1 MLKFL
6 VYRVATIVPV
16 LFGVSIVVFLMMKL
30 IPGDPAEAILGPAAT
45 TEKIEMVRKSLG
57 LDQPFYVQYFRWLW
71 KVLQGDFGSSIAVN
85 VPVAQLVW
93 PKFWNTVLLT
103 AGSLVICIVVGL
115 GVGIVSGT
123 RQYSW
128 FDRISMSLTLI
139 VANTPAFWLG
149 LILMVVM
156 ALYLGWFPA
165 TGMYSMRA
173 SSEDL
178 GDLIHHMVLPAITTA
193 SVSAAIIARLVRSSF
208 LDVIRKHYIT
218 ALRAKGL
225 SERDIILR
233 HGMKNALPPIIN
245 IVGPSGGLPDGR
257 RALHGG
263 GVLVAGDRAADLQL
277 DRGAGPAGGPG
288 RGPGDHLRVRAGESR
303 HRHRRRGPGPPDPPG
318 LRRVR

>member
-30 IPGDPAEAILGPAAT
+30 IPGDPAEALLGPAAT

-71 KVLQGDFGSSIAVN
+71 KVLHGDFGSSIAVN

-149 LILMVVM
+149 LILMVVL

-173 SSEDL
+173 AQKTF

-218 ALRAKGL
+218 ALRACEDLDTLAFTDEDMKLRIEGGRFDVTIG
-225 SERDIILR
+225 SSSDDIRLR
-233 HGMKNALPPIIN
+233 GNFNVEGTKL
-245 IVGPSGGLPDGR
+245 LDGR
-257 RALHGG
+257 TVFATEAKIAKIR
-263 GVLVAGDRAADLQL
+263 
-277 DRGAGPAGGPG
+277 
-288 RGPGDHLRVRAGESR
+288 
-303 HRHRRRGPGPPDPPG
+303 
-318 LRRVR
+318 

>member
-1 MLKFL
+1 MLRFL

-16 LFGVSIVVFLMMKL
+16 LIGVSVVVFLMMKL

-45 TEKIEMVRKSLG
+45 TEKIEMVRRSLG
-57 LDQPFYVQYFRWLW
+57 LDRPFYVQYFRWLW
-71 KVLQGDFGSSIAVN
+71 KVLQGDFGMSIAVN

-103 AGSLVICIVVGL
+103 LGSLVICVVVGL
-115 GVGIVSGT
+115 GVGVVSGT

-139 VANTPAFWLG
+139 VANTPGFWLG
-149 LILMVVM
+149 LIFMVVF

-173 SSEDL
+173 SQKTF

-233 HGMKNALPPIIN
+233 HGMKNAMPPIIN
-245 IVGPSGGLPDGR
+245 IVGL
-257 RALHGG
+257 
-263 GVLVAGDRAADLQL
+263 
-277 DRGAGPAGGPG
+277 
-288 RGPGDHLRVRAGESR
+288 
-303 HRHRRRGPGPPDPPG
+303 
-318 LRRVR
+318 

>member
-30 IPGDPAEAILGPAAT
+30 VPGDPAEAILGPAAT

-71 KVLQGDFGSSIAVN
+71 KVLQGDFGASIAVN

-103 AGSLVICIVVGL
+103 GGSLVICVVVGL

-156 ALYLGWFPA
+156 ALHLGWFPA

-173 SSEDL
+173 AREDRSVISS
-178 GDLIHHMVLPAITTA
+178 TTWCCPR
-193 SVSAAIIARLVRSSF
+193 SRRPRSPPRSS
-208 LDVIRKHYIT
+208 RGSS
-218 ALRAKGL
+218 A
-225 SERDIILR
+225 
-233 HGMKNALPPIIN
+233 
-245 IVGPSGGLPDGR
+245 R
-257 RALHGG
+257 R
-263 GVLVAGDRAADLQL
+263 
-277 DRGAGPAGGPG
+277 
-288 RGPGDHLRVRAGESR
+288 SST
-303 HRHRRRGPGPPDPPG
+303 
-318 LRRVR
+318 

>member
-30 IPGDPAEAILGPAAT
+30 VPGDPAEAILGPAAT
-45 TEKIEMVRKSLG
+45 TEKIEMVRKALG

-71 KVLQGDFGSSIAVN
+71 KVLQGDFGTSIAVN

-103 AGSLVICIVVGL
+103 AGSLVICVVIGL

-128 FDRISMSLTLI
+128 FDRISMSLTLV

-149 LILMVVM
+149 LILMVVL

-173 SSEDL
+173 SQKTF

-245 IVGPSGGLPDGR
+245 IVGLQVGYLMGGALFTEVVFSWPGIGLQIYSSIVARDLPVVQAAVLVTTFVFVLVNLGTDIVVAALDPRIR
-257 RALHGG
+257 RA
-263 GVLVAGDRAADLQL
+263 
-277 DRGAGPAGGPG
+277 
-288 RGPGDHLRVRAGESR
+288 
-303 HRHRRRGPGPPDPPG
+303 
-318 LRRVR
+318 

>member
-16 LFGVSIVVFLMMKL
+16 LFGVSVVVFLMMKL

-57 LDQPFYVQYFRWLW
+57 LDQPFYVQYVRWLW
-71 KVLQGDFGSSIAVN
+71 KVVQGDFGTSIAVN

-103 AGSLVICIVVGL
+103 AGSLVICIVIGL

-149 LILMVVM
+149 LILMVVL

-173 SSEDL
+173 SEKTF

-193 SVSAAIIARLVRSSF
+193 SVSAAIIP
-208 LDVIRKHYIT
+208 
-218 ALRAKGL
+218 
-225 SERDIILR
+225 R
-233 HGMKNALPPIIN
+233 HGMKNAMPPIIN
-245 IVGPSGGLPDGR
+245 IVGLQVGYLMGGALFTEVVFSWPGIGLQIYSSIVARDLPVVQAAVLVTTFVFVLVNLGTDVVVAALDPRIR
-257 RALHGG
+257 RA
-263 GVLVAGDRAADLQL
+263 
-277 DRGAGPAGGPG
+277 
-288 RGPGDHLRVRAGESR
+288 
-303 HRHRRRGPGPPDPPG
+303 
-318 LRRVR
+318 

>member
-6 VYRVATIVPV
+6 AYRVATIVPV
-16 LFGVSIVVFLMMKL
+16 LLGVSIVVFLMMKL

-57 LDQPFYVQYFRWLW
+57 LDQPFYVQYVRWLW
-71 KVLQGDFGSSIAVN
+71 KVLQGDFGTSIAVN

-103 AGSLVICIVVGL
+103 AGSLVICIVVG
-115 GVGIVSGT
+115 VGIVSGT

-128 FDRISMSLTLI
+128 FDRISMSLTLV

-149 LILMVVM
+149 LILMVVL
-156 ALYLGWFPA
+156 ALHLGWFPA

-173 SSEDL
+173 AEKTV
-178 GDLIHHMVLPAITTA
+178 GDLIHHMVLPAVTTA
-193 SVSAAIIARLVRSSF
+193 AVSAAIIARLVRSSF
-208 LDVIRKHYIT
+208 LDVIRKHYMT

-225 SERDIILR
+225 AERDIILR

-245 IVGPSGGLPDGR
+245 IVGLQVGYLMGGALFTEVVFSWPGIGLQIYSSIVARDLPVVQAAVLVTTFVFVLVNLSTDIVVAALDPRIR
-257 RALHGG
+257 RA
-263 GVLVAGDRAADLQL
+263 
-277 DRGAGPAGGPG
+277 
-288 RGPGDHLRVRAGESR
+288 
-303 HRHRRRGPGPPDPPG
+303 
-318 LRRVR
+318 

>member
-30 IPGDPAEAILGPAAT
+30 VPGDPAEAILGPAAT

-71 KVLQGDFGSSIAVN
+71 KVLQGDFGASIAVN

-103 AGSLVICIVVGL
+103 GGSLVICIVVGL

-156 ALYLGWFPA
+156 ALHLGWFPA

-173 SSEDL
+173 SEKTF

-193 SVSAAIIARLVRSSF
+193 AVSAAIIARLVRSSF

-245 IVGPSGGLPDGR
+245 IVGLQVGYLMGGALFTEVVFSWPGIGLQIYSSIVARDLPVVQAAVLVTTFVFVLVNLGTDIVVAALDPRIR
-257 RALHGG
+257 RA
-263 GVLVAGDRAADLQL
+263 
-277 DRGAGPAGGPG
+277 
-288 RGPGDHLRVRAGESR
+288 
-303 HRHRRRGPGPPDPPG
+303 
-318 LRRVR
+318 

>member
-6 VYRVATIVPV
+6 LYRVATIVPV
-16 LFGVSIVVFLMMKL
+16 LFGVSVVVFLMMKL
-30 IPGDPAEAILGPAAT
+30 TRGDPAEAILGPAAT

-71 KVLQGDFGSSIAVN
+71 KVLHGDFGSSIAVN

-103 AGSLVICIVVGL
+103 LGSLVICVVVGL
-115 GVGIVSGT
+115 GVGVVSGT

-139 VANTPAFWLG
+139 VANTPGFWLG
-149 LILMVVM
+149 LILMVVF

-173 SSEDL
+173 SEKTF

-225 SERDIILR
+225 PERGIILH
-233 HGMKNALPPIIN
+233 HGTKNRTPPSSNISDSMVAYLMVVAQSTTVVFSWPGIGLQIYSSIVARDLP
-245 IVGPSGGLPDGR
+245 VVQ
-257 RALHGG
+257 AA
-263 GVLVAGDRAADLQL
+263 VLVTTFVFVLVNLGTDIVVATL
-277 DRGAGPAGGPG
+277 DPRI
-288 RGPGDHLRVRAGESR
+288 
-303 HRHRRRGPGPPDPPG
+303 HRP
-318 LRRVR
+318 